1 MVATE
6 GQTVYM
12 LVDRTAG
19 AGSGAVVGMLKVGR
33 KKLFLLDRF
42 ERIQTDQQNCYRFQC
57 R

>member
-6 GQTVYM
+6 GQAVYM

-42 ERIQTDQQNCYRFQC
+42 ERIQTDQQNCYRVQC